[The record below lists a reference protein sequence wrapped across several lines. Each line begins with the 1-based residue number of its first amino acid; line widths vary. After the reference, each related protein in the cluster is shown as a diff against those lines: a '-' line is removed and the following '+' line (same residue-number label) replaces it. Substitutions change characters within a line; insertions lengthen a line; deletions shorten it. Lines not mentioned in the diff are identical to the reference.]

1 MFVGCNTLSFTGGLK
16 SDTDAI
22 NMLAQAGFDCV
33 DLNLNRYS
41 VKEPVSPF
49 WLMTVTEQ
57 QKYAAEIKKAAR
69 DAKVFISQVHAP
81 YPTFHPTKR
90 KRKEV
95 FEYVENAIYITAL
108 IGAPYI
114 VVHPQVPPESK
125 TEEQVKQAIEDNI
138 DFYKGFADILRQ
150 TGVKVAIENMFNW
163 DWGLDRPLVTVAS
176 TADCMRYM
184 LDTLNYMCGETLFVA
199 CLDTGHG
206 MLTGGGDLPYMVR
219 RLAHRLRLLHIHDN
233 DGIRDRHQ
241 VPYTGIIDWDAFAAA
256 LVEIDYNGVLSLEV
270 KVKEPDINAA
280 KNVFLTAERLRLT
293 VEKEKKNNELCSK
306 KTKRT

>member
-1 MFVGCNTLSFTGGLK
+1 MYVGCNTLSFTGELK
-16 SDTDAI
+16 SDIDAI
-22 NMLAQAGFDCV
+22 NLLAKAGFNCV

-41 VKEPVSPF
+41 VKEPVNPF
-49 WLMTVTEQ
+49 WLMPVAKQ
-57 QKYAAEIKKAAR
+57 QEYAARIREAAQT
-69 DAKVFISQVHAP
+69 AKVYVSQVHAP

-138 DFYKGFADILRQ
+138 DYYSGFSPLLRQ
-150 TGVKVAIENMFNW
+150 TGVKLAIENMFNW
-163 DWGLDRPLVTVAS
+163 DWSVDRPLVTVAS

-184 LDTLNYMCGETLFVA
+184 IDTLNNMSGEELFVA

-206 MLTGGGDLPYMVR
+206 MLTGGGDLPYMVK

-233 DGIRDRHQ
+233 DAVRDRHQ
-241 VPYTGIIDWDAFAAA
+241 APYTGVIDWDAFASA
-256 LVEIDYNGVLSLEV
+256 LAEIEYNGVLSLEI
-270 KVKEPDINAA
+270 KVKEPDLKEA
-280 KNVFLTAERLRLT
+280 KNLFLATERLRLT
-293 VEKEKKNNELCSK
+293 VEKEKKNNELRNK
-306 KTKRT
+306 KTKRA